1 MNPSKTMVTRHSARL
16 HCACCARPFAR
27 TSRRGPAPLYCSADC
42 RAQMRIRQR
51 VWNGRIAAAAQPVPS
66 PIPSEL
72 AMEYRAAK
80 AS

>member
-1 MNPSKTMVTRHSARL
+1 MSMVTRHATRL

-51 VWNGRIAAAAQPVPS
+51 VWNDRIAAAPQPVPS
-66 PIPSEL
+66 EIPMVRPVVHPTPNPM
-72 AMEYRAAK
+72 ARA
-80 AS
+80 S